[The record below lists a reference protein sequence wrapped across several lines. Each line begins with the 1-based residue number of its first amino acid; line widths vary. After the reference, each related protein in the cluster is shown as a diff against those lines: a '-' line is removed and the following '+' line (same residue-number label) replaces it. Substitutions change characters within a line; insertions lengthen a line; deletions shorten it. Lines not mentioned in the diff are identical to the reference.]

1 MFVRLLYQAY
11 SVGSL
16 IRSAIKH
23 RNAGF
28 TLVQVDQK
36 VLPFSFFNY
45 IVYNPSL
52 HASTDL
58 ETILKHE
65 KEYCIQRHNLDVIAV
80 QLFLNFQR
88 FNPFAWL
95 YQKGVAQNT
104 EYADEATL
112 REVHS
117 KK

>member
-1 MFVRLLYQAY
+1 LA
-11 SVGSL
+11 
-16 IRSAIKH
+16 
-23 RNAGF
+23 
-28 TLVQVDQK
+28 
-36 VLPFSFFNY
+36 
-45 IVYNPSL
+45 
-52 HASTDL
+52 TDL

-65 KEYCIQRHNLDVIAV
+65 KEHCNQRHNLDVIAV
-80 QLFLNFQR
+80 QLLLNFQW